1 MNTNL
6 VFSILGGYDMIFEK
20 VKELIVEQLMI
31 ENPDEITMNTSFSDD
46 LEADSLDL
54 VELIMAIE
62 DEFNLSVEDEEVE
75 NCVNTVGVDVNT
87 ASPSLLQFVAGLNS
101 GVAKNIERI
110 FKTLIK

>member
-1 MNTNL
+1 
-6 VFSILGGYDMIFEK
+6 MIFEK

-31 ENPDEITMNTSFSDD
+31 DDPEEITMNTSFSDD

-75 NCVNTVGVDVNT
+75 NIKTVGDVVNFI
-87 ASPSLLQFVAGLNS
+87 AEHQ
-101 GVAKNIERI
+101 
-110 FKTLIK
+110 

>member
-1 MNTNL
+1 
-6 VFSILGGYDMIFEK
+6 MIFEK

-75 NCVNTVGVDVNT
+75 NIKTVGDVVNFI
-87 ASPSLLQFVAGLNS
+87 AEHQ
-101 GVAKNIERI
+101 
-110 FKTLIK
+110 